1 MRAAATSQGDAA
13 AEPELDEDVGEM
25 PRGGLLRTGLGSIWI
40 LLALTATCY
49 RVCSGG

>member
-1 MRAAATSQGDAA
+1 M
-13 AEPELDEDVGEM
+13 DEDLAEVQ
-25 PRGGLLRTGLGSIWI
+25 RGGFLRTGLGSIWI